1 MYLPQATTTF
11 VIIPFLSFGGVSVLR
26 PGMKMLCVCRPIKF
40 PRSVTMIRWI
50 TYINK
55 PERTF
60 LEHLRQAFEGAV
72 VGGEGEG
79 LQLSLVVV
87 ETYSNVGKMLEVA
100 PRAGCHHDAG
110 WVSCGSRW
118 E

>member
-1 MYLPQATTTF
+1 M
-11 VIIPFLSFGGVSVLR
+11 LR